1 MIADKITD
9 LIGDTPLLKIPAEV
23 HGFERVTLYAKLEML
38 NPFGSLKDRTAWGII
53 RDEIESLRNSGKTIV
68 ENSSGNTAKAL
79 QAIAGTYGVNVRLVT
94 GLARVKEQRDA
105 MVHLGAEVEEFA
117 SASDCF
123 DPNDPNDPQYLIQ
136 KAVQSNPERYF
147 FPSQFTNTKN
157 VAIHYETTGAE
168 ILRDLGHVDLYI
180 GGLGTTGS
188 SLGINRRLKEANP
201 RTTCV
206 GVTAEKGHFI
216 PGIRSL
222 DQMWESGLFEKEN
235 YDTIMPLRE
244 KEAIE
249 AMMTLNR
256 RIGLMCGPSSGANYL
271 GALHYLRD
279 NLPKIEGNVTAVFL
293 ACDRV
298 EWYYSYIR
306 ERAPEIFRE
315 TPRPASFA
323 AFDFNPFQGAPAIQ
337 PDQLESWM
345 AENKPL
351 VIDVRSKIAFN
362 LGHLRNSMNIPQ
374 PIFES
379 MIDEARPFTEDR
391 PILLVC
397 AVGEKTKKHAAYL
410 VKQGYRAFSLD
421 KGMRGIKTPDRSAP
435 PRPAV
440 GA

>member
-1 MIADKITD
+1 
-9 LIGDTPLLKIPAEV
+9 
-23 HGFERVTLYAKLEML
+23 
-38 NPFGSLKDRTAWGII
+38 
-53 RDEIESLRNSGKTIV
+53 
-68 ENSSGNTAKAL
+68 
-79 QAIAGTYGVNVRLVT
+79 
-94 GLARVKEQRDA
+94 
-105 MVHLGAEVEEFA
+105 
-117 SASDCF
+117 
-123 DPNDPNDPQYLIQ
+123 
-136 KAVQSNPERYF
+136 
-147 FPSQFTNTKN
+147 
-157 VAIHYETTGAE
+157 
-168 ILRDLGHVDLYI
+168 
-180 GGLGTTGS
+180 
-188 SLGINRRLKEANP
+188 
-201 RTTCV
+201 
-206 GVTAEKGHFI
+206 
-216 PGIRSL
+216 
-222 DQMWESGLFEKEN
+222 
-235 YDTIMPLRE
+235 
-244 KEAIE
+244 
-249 AMMTLNR
+249 
-256 RIGLMCGPSSGANYL
+256 MCGPSSGANYL

-351 VIDVRSKIAFN
+351 IIDVRSKIAFN
-362 LGHLRNSMNIPQ
+362 LGHLRDSMNIPQ

-421 KGMRGIKTPDRSAP
+421 KGMRGIKTPGRSAP

>member
-1 MIADKITD
+1 MIAERITD
-9 LIGDTPLLKIPAEV
+9 LIGNTPLLKIPAEV
-23 HGFERVTLYAKLEML
+23 HGLERVTLYAKLEML

-53 RDEIESLRNSGKTIV
+53 RDEIDELKTSGKTIV

-79 QAIAGTYGVNVRLVT
+79 QAIAGTYGLGVRLVT
-94 GLARVKEQRDA
+94 GLARVREQRDA

-136 KAVQSNPERYF
+136 KAVQNNPGKYF
-147 FPSQFTNTKN
+147 FPSQFTNKKN

-168 ILRDLGHVDLYI
+168 IVRDLGPIDFYF

-201 RTTCV
+201 NTTCV

-235 YDTIMPLRE
+235 YDTVIPLRE
-244 KEAIE
+244 KQVID
-249 AMMTLNR
+249 AMMDLNR
-256 RIGLMCGPSSGANYL
+256 KVGLLCGPSSGANYL
-271 GALHYLRD
+271 GALLHLKE

-306 ERAPEIFRE
+306 ERSPEVFRE
-315 TPRPASFA
+315 TPKPTSFA
-323 AFDFNPFQGAPAIQ
+323 AFDFNPFQTSPSILPSA
-337 PDQLESWM
+337 LEAWI
-345 AENKPL
+345 AEHNPL
-351 VIDVRSKIAFN
+351 IIDVRSKIAFN
-362 LGHLRNSMNIPQ
+362 LSRIRGAMNIPQ
-374 PIFES
+374 PIFEQ
-379 MIDEARPFTEDR
+379 MIDDSRPFSEQR

-397 AVGEKTKKHAAYL
+397 AVGEKTKKHVAYL
-410 VKQGYRAFSLD
+410 TERGYRAFSLE
-421 KGMRGIKTPDRSAP
+421 KGMRGVQGTPAIL
-435 PRPAV
+435 A
-440 GA
+440 A